1 MSTNTKDKITIILCD
16 LSSDTNKTDIESFLS
31 QYKDQIVDIQIT
43 DKKPPKATVF
53 FKDNKSA
60 NECRINMNQ
69 KKLKKKSIRI
79 MWEEKDFLQ
88 KNKDGKNN
96 LYVKGLPKNKTSRE
110 IYEYFLKFGD
120 IFSMKV
126 NVDEECNN
134 NGTAF
139 VT

>member
-16 LSSDTNKTDIESFLS
+16 LSPDTNKTDIESFLS

-43 DKKPPKATVF
+43 DKKTPKATVL

-88 KNKDGKNN
+88 KNKDSKNN

-134 NGTAF
+134 R
-139 VT
+139 

>member
-16 LSSDTNKTDIESFLS
+16 LSPDTNKADIESFLS

-43 DKKPPKATVF
+43 DKKTPKATVL

-79 MWEEKDFLQ
+79 MWEEKDF
-88 KNKDGKNN
+88 
-96 LYVKGLPKNKTSRE
+96 
-110 IYEYFLKFGD
+110 I
-120 IFSMKV
+120 
-126 NVDEECNN
+126 
-134 NGTAF
+134 
-139 VT
+139 